1 MQARSKTKT
10 KKAKTKARVKT
21 LSKGKARTNAAPAK
35 PAGKVEEIWRLK
47 IRLVRGIGARGP
59 WEATVDMRPST
70 NLLAVHRIIQNLVEF
85 SDDHLFT
92 FFIAASDTT
101 RDRVTLEDEWQNARL
116 DLLLEKIFPLAK
128 GKKLF
133 YWFDFGDDWHFSI
146 TCAANPKVAEKGLR
160 YPQVIATQ
168 GETPKQYP
176 GMDDDLE

>member
-10 KKAKTKARVKT
+10 KKAKTKVRVK
-21 LSKGKARTNAAPAK
+21 SKARTNAAPAK

-85 SDDHLFT
+85 SDEHLFT
-92 FFIAASDTT
+92 FFIAASARA
-101 RDRVTLEDEWQNARL
+101 RDRTLLEDERQNARL
-116 DLLLEKIFPLAK
+116 DLLLEEIFPLAK

-133 YWFDFGDDWHFSI
+133 YWFDFGDNWHFSI
-146 TCAANPKVAEKGLR
+146 TRAANPKVAAKGLR
-160 YPQVIATQ
+160 YPQVIATH